1 MNELERALVTLGR
14 ELELPPAPD
23 LAAVVRSRLARRRR
37 RQWLIP
43 LLAAVLA
50 FGIALAVPPAR
61 SAILRLF
68 HLRGAEVTIVDRLP
82 PVPEAPAS
90 LGTPTTLAA
99 LPFRPLL
106 PDGRKPRAVY
116 LAAGGAWL
124 RYPGLLLFE
133 FQSGSASFLKKV
145 AASDAK
151 VEYVD
156 VGGDP
161 GIWIDADRHV
171 VYLPGGSARIA
182 GRTLL
187 WQHGPLTLRL
197 EADVSRARAIAL
209 ASRIR

>member
-1 MNELERALVTLGR
+1 MSELERALVALGR
-14 ELELPPAPD
+14 DLELPPTPD
-23 LAAVVRSRLARRRR
+23 LAAAVRTRLARRRR
-37 RQWLIP
+37 RWLVP
-43 LLAAVLA
+43 ALATLLAVAV
-50 FGIALAVPPAR
+50 ALAVPPAR
-61 SAILRLF
+61 SAILRFF

-82 PVPEAPAS
+82 PVQRAPVS

-106 PDGRKPRAVY
+106 PVGEQPLAVY
-116 LAAGGAWL
+116 LADGGAWL
-124 RYPGLLLFE
+124 RYRGLLLYE
-133 FQSGSASFLKKV
+133 FPSGSASFLKKV
-145 AASDAK
+145 AAGDAK

-161 GIWIDADRHV
+161 GIWIGAGRHV
-171 VYLPGGSARIA
+171 VYLPGGSVRLA

-197 EADVSRARAIAL
+197 EADVSKVRAIAL